1 MSFLTNLVN
10 KGVVGAVVGAGELP
24 ELDAIVDELVFMD
37 YSVRDENATS
47 VLEKYDKETE
57 RFMSRDLVEVRRR
70 ILERK
75 MERKREDYRAVI
87 ETYETRLSLLC
98 EENENVLRQY
108 ESRVSQLYDTF
119 GKEKEA
125 LDNLIVR
132 LESEKEELQ
141 RYKTIIEKIQSLL

>member
-1 MSFLTNLVN
+1 
-10 KGVVGAVVGAGELP
+10 VGAVVGAGELP

-75 MERKREDYRAVI
+75 MERKREDYKAVI
-87 ETYETRLSLLC
+87 ETYETRISLLC

-108 ESRVSQLYDTF
+108 ESRVSQLYDSF

-125 LDNLIVR
+125 LENVIVR

-141 RYKTIIEKIQSLL
+141 RYKTIIEKIQTLLQ